1 MFGKELIMQ
10 IETAEDDVHL
20 RHVVVVV
27 TVKWVVRNGDIRPLC
42 AFVNL

>member
-27 TVKWVVRNGDIRPLC
+27 TVKWVVRTEISGPSVRL
-42 AFVNL
+42 